1 MTIARM
7 SKTKTVSRLNPPRTI
22 KELLHTLQTEKS
34 TLAVLLRFPTL
45 LCLAQKAE
53 RMAPK
58 NVLMGL
64 ISAVEH
70 IGQFRQAA
78 AAVPNVKSL
87 ASNRHDATLQCSE
100 PTSHVANCN
109 NTDGG
114 DGAVYP
120 HVNGYNSPMKSNQ
133 PCSEDYKSVPNS
145 LSAALLQNGELLAQ
159 HWSLYDKIE
168 KLVVDFG
175 LESDGLFAS
184 SSHMDE
190 IDDWS
195 RCCAPCAPLRR

>member
-1 MTIARM
+1 
-7 SKTKTVSRLNPPRTI
+7 
-22 KELLHTLQTEKS
+22 
-34 TLAVLLRFPTL
+34 
-45 LCLAQKAE
+45 
-53 RMAPK
+53 
-58 NVLMGL
+58 
-64 ISAVEH
+64 
-70 IGQFRQAA
+70 
-78 AAVPNVKSL
+78 
-87 ASNRHDATLQCSE
+87 
-100 PTSHVANCN
+100 
-109 NTDGG
+109 
-114 DGAVYP
+114 
-120 HVNGYNSPMKSNQ
+120 MKSNQ